1 MRYAGSIQN
10 EMEGFT
16 AIHNLFRRDSDDV
29 SLVVNNF
36 LIGNNF
42 QEPNDIRIFLARYT
56 APLLSI
62 QLEELKRTI
71 NPPEGRS
78 YDGVDLYLN

>member
-1 MRYAGSIQN
+1 MQYAGSTQN

-16 AIHNLFRRDSDDV
+16 AMHNLFRRDSDDV
-29 SLVVNNF
+29 GLVVNNF

-42 QEPNDIRIFLARYT
+42 QEPNNIRIFLPRYT
-56 APLLSI
+56 APLLDI
-62 QLEELKRTI
+62 ELEELKRTI

-78 YDGVDLYLN
+78 CHGVDLYLN